1 MEKYFELKLFFEY
14 YLPIGLL
21 LLISIGIAFLLL
33 ASWIID
39 KFNHKG
45 D

>member
-1 MEKYFELKLFFEY
+1 MEKYFELKLLFEY

-21 LLISIGIAFLLL
+21 VLIGIGIVFLMLV
-33 ASWIID
+33 SWIID